1 MAMAKDGRYIVE
13 KQYVVLELNSAV
25 ICDGKDAV
33 IDLFAGKGHKNLSE
47 LEEEN
52 KELKKVITKLKKELE
67 KIK

>member
-1 MAMAKDGRYIVE
+1 MEMTKDGRYVVP
-13 KQYVVLELNSAV
+13 KQYIVLELDSLV

-33 IDLFAGKGHKNLSE
+33 IDLLAGKGHKSLSE

-52 KELKKVITKLKKELE
+52 KELKNVIKKLKKELE

>member
-1 MAMAKDGRYIVE
+1 MEMAKDGRIIVQ
-13 KQYVVLELNSAV
+13 KQYVVLDLDGAV

-33 IDLFAGKGHKNLSE
+33 IDLLAGKGHKNLSE

-52 KELKKVITKLKKELE
+52 KELKKVIKEIKKELE